1 MKLAIMQPYFWPYTG
16 YFQLLHAADVFVIYD
31 NIQYTKKGWMN
42 RNRYLCNGRDKYF
55 TIPVAKDSDYLD
67 VCERKVAADF
77 DRRKLKR
84 QIQAAYAKAPC
95 FAAIFP
101 LFCACVDYAEENLFR
116 FIYYSVKKIAQY
128 LEIDTKVIVSS
139 ELGIGHEV
147 RGKDKVLAICRKLEA
162 DTYINPIGG
171 TALYDKQEFLDAGI
185 GLYFLEMENITYRQ
199 FADPFVSSLSI
210 LDVLMFVPKE
220 EAIGLLSCYRL
231 S

>member
-1 MKLAIMQPYFWPYTG
+1 M
-16 YFQLLHAADVFVIYD
+16 
-31 NIQYTKKGWMN
+31 
-42 RNRYLCNGRDKYF
+42 
-55 TIPVAKDSDYLD
+55 
-67 VCERKVAADF
+67 
-77 DRRKLKR
+77 
-84 QIQAAYAKAPC
+84 
-95 FAAIFP
+95 
-101 LFCACVDYAEENLFR
+101 
-116 FIYYSVKKIAQY
+116 
-128 LEIDTKVIVSS
+128 IVSS

-185 GLYFLEMENITYRQ
+185 ELYFLEMENITYRQ

-220 EAIGLLSCYRL
+220 EVIGLLSCYRL

>member
-1 MKLAIMQPYFWPYTG
+1 MQPYFWPYAG
-16 YFQLLHAADVFVIYD
+16 YFQLLHAVDIFVIYD

-42 RNRYLCNGRDKYF
+42 RNRYLCNGQDKYF

-67 VCERKVAADF
+67 VCERKVAPDF
-77 DRRKLKR
+77 DRRKLKS
-84 QIQAAYAKAPC
+84 QIRAAYAKAPC

-101 LFCACVDYAEENLFR
+101 LFCECVDCAEDNLFR
-116 FIYYSVKKIAQY
+116 FIYHSVKKIAQY
-128 LEIDTKVIVSS
+128 LQIDTKVIVSS

-147 RGKDKVLAICRKLEA
+147 RGKDKVLAICKKLQA

-171 TALYDKQEFLDAGI
+171 TALYDKQEFLKAGVE
-185 GLYFLEMENITYRQ
+185 LYFLEMEDISYRQ
-199 FADPFVSSLSI
+199 FAEPFVSSLSI

-220 EAIGLLSCYRL
+220 EAIGLLDDYRL